1 MSMAQLI
8 EISKSDL
15 AGARDTG
22 NREYLESTFQKAEE
36 VIKAGGSVHLMQ
48 VFSDAS
54 KEIADVIDN
63 LEQLAHF
70 KTIYIR

>member
-1 MSMAQLI
+1 MSQVI

-22 NREYLESTFQKAEE
+22 NKEYLISTFQQAEDI
-36 VIKAGGSVHLMQ
+36 IKAGGSVHFMQ

-54 KEIADVIDN
+54 KEIADVVDN
-63 LEQLAHF
+63 LEQLNHYRNR
-70 KTIYIR
+70 YIR

>member
-1 MSMAQLI
+1 MSQIL

-22 NREYLESTFQKAEE
+22 SREFLESTFNKAAE
-36 VIKAGGSVHLMQ
+36 VIKAGGTIHLMH
-48 VFSDAS
+48 VYSDAH

-63 LEQLAHF
+63 PEQLAHL
-70 KTIYIR
+70 KKIYIR

>member
-1 MSMAQLI
+1 MSQVI

-22 NREYLESTFQKAEE
+22 NREFLEATFQKAEDI
-36 VIKAGGSVHLMQ
+36 IKSGGSVHLMQ

-54 KEIADVIDN
+54 KEIADVVDN
-63 LEQLAHF
+63 LEQLTHY
-70 KTIYIR
+70 KNIYIR

>member
-1 MSMAQLI
+1 MSQVI

-22 NREYLESTFQKAEE
+22 NREYLASTFKKAEE

-48 VFSDAS
+48 VYSDAH
-54 KEIADVIDN
+54 KEIADIVDN
-63 LEQLAHF
+63 LEQLAYL
-70 KTIYIR
+70 KNIYIR

>member
-1 MSMAQLI
+1 MSQVI

-36 VIKAGGSVHLMQ
+36 VIKAGGSVYLMQ

>member
-1 MSMAQLI
+1 MSQVI

-22 NREYLESTFQKAEE
+22 NREFLESTFKKAEG

-48 VFSDAS
+48 VFSNAS
-54 KEIADVIDN
+54 KEIADIIDN